1 MRSAQPCDAGANA
14 ETWGPPAWRPRLTQ
28 GKLLLTTLDNALE
41 VPSVLYETTAKYHVP
56 DVSPVTV
63 PVVAAAFGICSD
75 CVRAL
80 ALVP

>member
-1 MRSAQPCDAGANA
+1 M
-14 ETWGPPAWRPRLTQ
+14 
-28 GKLLLTTLDNALE
+28 LTTLDNEL
-41 VPSVLYETTAKYHVP
+41 VLPSALYETTAKYHVP

>member
-1 MRSAQPCDAGANA
+1 
-14 ETWGPPAWRPRLTQ
+14 
-28 GKLLLTTLDNALE
+28 LLTTLDNAL
-41 VPSVLYETTAKYHVP
+41 VLPSELYETTAKYQVP

-75 CVRAL
+75 CDKAL